1 MYKHRMLRM
10 LKDYGD
16 IKRMQ
21 PVLAQQIENTRWQ
34 LEKRGD
40 RVTSSGISRSQS
52 LEEMKKAYD
61 ANREY
66 LQDMD
71 CRMTVLDEREMTVIH
86 HFYIER
92 TWDYIEILNEKLGV
106 ERSQIY
112 RIKDKAMKKL
122 CTAYFGVRK

>member
-10 LKDYGD
+10 LKDYGH

-21 PVLAQQIENTRWQ
+21 PVLAQQIENTKWQ

-40 RVTSSGISRSQS
+40 RVTSSGMSRSQA
-52 LEEMKKAYD
+52 LVEMEKTYN
-61 ANREY
+61 ANSEY
-66 LQDMD
+66 LKDMD
-71 CRMTVLDEREMTVIH
+71 CRLALLSDREMTVIH

-112 RIKDKAMKKL
+112 RIKDRAMTKL
-122 CTAYFGVRK
+122 CRGYFGVR

>member
-10 LKDYGD
+10 LKDYGN

-21 PVLAQQIENTRWQ
+21 PMLAQQIENTRWQ
-34 LEKRGD
+34 LDKRGD
-40 RVTSSGISRSQS
+40 RVTSGGISRSQS
-52 LEEMKKAYD
+52 LAEMKKTYD

-71 CRMTVLDEREMTVIH
+71 CRMNVLDEREMTVIY

-112 RIKDKAMKKL
+112 RIKDKAMTKL
-122 CTAYFGVRK
+122 CRGYFGVR

>member
-10 LKDYGD
+10 LKDYGN

-21 PVLAQQIENTRWQ
+21 PVLAQQIENTKWQ

-40 RVTSSGISRSQS
+40 RVTSSGVSRSRA
-52 LEEMKKAYD
+52 LIEMEKTYN
-61 ANREY
+61 ANSEY
-66 LQDMD
+66 LKDMD
-71 CRMTVLDEREMTVIH
+71 CRLSLLNDREMAVIH

-112 RIKDKAMKKL
+112 RIKDRAMTKL
-122 CTAYFGVRK
+122 CLGYFGVR

>member
-21 PVLAQQIENTRWQ
+21 PLLAQQIENTKWQ

-40 RVTSSGISRSQS
+40 RVTSGGISRSRS
-52 LEEMKKAYD
+52 LAEMEKTYA
-61 ANREY
+61 ANSEY

-71 CRMTVLDEREMTVIH
+71 CRLTVLDNREKTVIY

-106 ERSQIY
+106 ERSQLY
-112 RIKDKAMKKL
+112 RIKDKAMAKL
-122 CTAYFGVRK
+122 CRAYFGVR